1 MEKMEID
8 TYVMFVIPR
17 ALGIT
22 GSDAEHTKIVAVPE
36 LQGNTLLVL
45 YTMYAQL
52 KIIVLQNFAT
62 METGKLLK

>member
-8 TYVMFVIPR
+8 TYVMFVIPL
-17 ALGIT
+17 ALGII

-62 METGKLLK
+62 METGKLFK

>member
-8 TYVMFVIPR
+8 TYVMFVIPL
-17 ALGIT
+17 ALGII

-52 KIIVLQNFAT
+52 KIIVLQNYAT
-62 METGKLLK
+62 METGKIFK

>member
-8 TYVMFVIPR
+8 TYVMFVIPL
-17 ALGIT
+17 ALGII

-52 KIIVLQNFAT
+52 KLIVLQNYAT
-62 METGKLLK
+62 TETGELFK

>member
-8 TYVMFVIPR
+8 TYVMFVIPL
-17 ALGIT
+17 ALGII

-52 KIIVLQNFAT
+52 KIIVLQNYAT
-62 METGKLLK
+62 METGKLFK